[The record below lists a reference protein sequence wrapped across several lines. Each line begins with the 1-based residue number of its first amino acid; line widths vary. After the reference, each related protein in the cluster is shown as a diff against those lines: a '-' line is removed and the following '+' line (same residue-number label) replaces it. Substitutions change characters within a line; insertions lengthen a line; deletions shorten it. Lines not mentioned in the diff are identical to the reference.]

1 MFDETENIPSAFLE
15 EYADDSGRKFQ
26 VEAFNE
32 IEKINN
38 KPQLPIYRL
47 IKDGKE
53 PEVIKTFPKI
63 VDIIFVPSIRQLND
77 ELKFTANSTIN
88 KLVSKFVIERV
99 HREDAKS
106 QKYTKVKEAIEE
118 LSDYIGDGDYS
129 AFGELKQSLKKHM
142 LDYGNKELDF
152 TLNPPKPDELI
163 KNSFEPYVNVDGNK
177 LKVDSQG
184 MGYQRSLIFS
194 LICNMAEL
202 DSSSSNLLNLY
213 LIEEPELFLH
223 PNHQNHF
230 RNRLMQLSRH
240 DNNQIVITS
249 HSPYFLN
256 NIDNYSQVKRVSISD
271 NISNL
276 KEITHDDV
284 SVICAENGTLMTDAF
299 NYNGRMSKEEY
310 EKTVKKISKADVLRY
325 LLWIDPNRANA
336 FLSKKVLLIEGSTEK
351 AFFSFVFNNSAG
363 ELYHNDQKSELTIVD
378 INGKFHF
385 YKFANLLNRLGIPT
399 WILHDGDNDKVSE
412 GISHKYLN
420 DYIVQLKRDGVIIDY
435 KRIDP
440 DIEGFLGIEKD
451 PRTPDIS
458 FYQKLE
464 NRDENFQEAQ
474 YQELINFVQNI
485 LDYEV

>member
-1 MFDETENIPSAFLE
+1 M
-15 EYADDSGRKFQ
+15 
-26 VEAFNE
+26 
-32 IEKINN
+32 
-38 KPQLPIYRL
+38 
-47 IKDGKE
+47 
-53 PEVIKTFPKI
+53 
-63 VDIIFVPSIRQLND
+63 PSIRQLND

-106 QKYTKVKEAIEE
+106 QKYTKVKEAIED

-230 RNRLMQLSRH
+230 RNRLMQLSRQ
-240 DNNQIVITS
+240 DNNQILITS

-256 NIDNYSQVKRVSISD
+256 NIDNYSQVKRISISD

-276 KEITHDDV
+276 KEITHDEV
-284 SVICAENGTLMTDAF
+284 SFICAENGTLMADAF
-299 NYNGRMSKEEY
+299 NYNGRMSEEEY
-310 EKTVKKISKADVLRY
+310 NKIVKKTSKADLLRY

-336 FLSKKVLLIEGSTEK
+336 FLSKKVLLVEGSTEK
-351 AFFSFVFNNSAG
+351 ALFSFVFNSSNG
-363 ELYHNDQKSELTIVD
+363 ELYHHDRKSELTVVD
-378 INGKFHF
+378 IIGKFHF
-385 YKFANLLNRLGIPT
+385 YKFANLLNRLGIPA
-399 WILHDGDNDKVSE
+399 WILHDGDNDKVSD

-420 DYIVQLKRDGVIIDY
+420 DYIVQLKRDGTIIDY

-464 NRDENFQEAQ
+464 NRDENFQESQ

>member
-1 MFDETENIPSAFLE
+1 VFDEAENIPSAFLE
-15 EYADDSGRKFQ
+15 EYADDSGRKFH

-53 PEVIKTFPKI
+53 PEIIKTFPKI

-230 RNRLMQLSRH
+230 RNRLMQLSRQN
-240 DNNQIVITS
+240 NNQILITS

-256 NIDNYSQVKRVSISD
+256 NIDNYSQVKRISIS
-271 NISNL
+271 NNASNL
-276 KEITHDDV
+276 REISHEDV
-284 SVICAENGTLMTDAF
+284 SSICKENGILMADAF
-299 NYNGRMSKEEY
+299 KHAGKISDENYDE
-310 EKTVKKISKADVLRY
+310 TAKKITEEDELRY

-336 FLSKKVLLIEGSTEK
+336 FLSKKVLLVEGSTEK
-351 AFFSFVFNNSAG
+351 AFFSFIFNNPLG
-363 ELYHNDQKSELTIVD
+363 DFYYHEKKSELTVID
-378 INGKFHF
+378 INGKYHF

-399 WILHDGDNDKVSE
+399 WILYDGDNDNTE
-412 GISHKYLN
+412 YISHKHLN
-420 DYIVQLKRDGVIIDY
+420 QYIVQMESDEIIISS

-440 DIEGFLGIEKD
+440 YLEKFIGIEKE
-451 PRTPDIS
+451 RNTPDVS

-464 NRDENFQEAQ
+464 KNDENCRDCSN
-474 YQELINFVQNI
+474 YSDLMSFVDNV
-485 LDYEV
+485 LDFEV